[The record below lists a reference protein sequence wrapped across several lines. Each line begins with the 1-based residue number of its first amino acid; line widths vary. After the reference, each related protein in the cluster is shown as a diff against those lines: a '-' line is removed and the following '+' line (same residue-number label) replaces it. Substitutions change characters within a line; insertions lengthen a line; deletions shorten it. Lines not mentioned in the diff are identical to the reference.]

1 MYTLYNMDYDDE
13 PPITFEEFKGYDL
26 VGKRGVLSSYGVT
39 ATTIKNHFGV
49 SGRARWNDLM
59 KPPPQGAAAVPD
71 QTPMLDIYYRDE
83 LLPTLVPP
91 QSPNAGWSPPSPYS
105 PNDDVAAALEASAQ
119 GASEA
124 VASSSSSEGK
134 QDVPVFNAPE
144 IPSVKDLKK
153 MTVANLKKLAA
164 ENGIPDP
171 ADGWG
176 RKAEIVAY
184 IHSMRGAAG
193 VPAPSA
199 PPMVNA
205 EDLFGMGPADWQD
218 GGGISGDANGAI
230 PAPNEVIHIEQ
241 NDTPTTELSR
251 LYNLHGGGHL
261 ETAWQ
266 SLRTGLAQSL
276 NMYLDREQAQQAR
289 FAREARRTATTF
301 NQGGT
306 DFLRTELYSFLLL
319 SGRRRRDGVSVQNI
333 QPGRGPVIRTDRGW
347 PTDHHIRTPHG
358 FTTFIVNKADFT
370 PEQHQGF
377 VLSTDLSS
385 TLSPPSSAPARS
397 FIRENYREIQLA
409 GDGAATATTLR
420 IIQLPMSVEIAGDGS
435 APVPICNLLFFMNP
449 NEMER
454 LLEDGVFHQLEYYAN
469 AYDNPSLRQA
479 YTTLLQAEVENVTVL
494 KKIKLFSKA
503 LADWFTGTYG
513 FSSEARKKN
522 GQPDALYIYKQ
533 WIHHVRTVQKHYNK
547 FVTLLNKL
555 QNTESPSQELRNLVD
570 SSYQIL
576 VNIIYEMDVWNYI
589 VQTPLPG
596 VDPASPG
603 HWNFSALGISRIPNI
618 GETEAMEGNRD
629 TIEQL
634 FPANTFRLDAR
645 LASYKLGTKPPIEY
659 PRWMLQIFTTMEEY
673 LLTTGIS
680 VRDSMRAINEATALL
695 QSQRLTIPESIA
707 FGNLM
712 ILYRQYQ
719 PGSAGIPNT
728 PEERLRLLFPTRAGP
743 NLTVEAAYRSQTA
756 ADARLLTFI
765 REAASMTDEQ
775 YMAET
780 GHPRAAIRLARYNVQ
795 STNPNSITQYFNVGD
810 QLELPDREFRD
821 FAESGAAS
829 SAKKRRVTLSSNVAN
844 RTIQITGVHSSMTGD
859 IFYDY
864 REQQGAGVIE
874 GRISQLDLLLSEKNV
889 SKATERQTD
898 SRIQQQLASAAR
910 QGQSERQVACASAN
924 VQRTTYSQL
933 ENDDDRYQRHLLALA
948 QAQASVASNPDQ
960 SIVITSENAT
970 SNQKADGVILMMARE
985 MRARHAEML
994 RQQRILRAAAQND
1007 ALVGQQAVEG
1017 ASLSE
1022 YNKKVIYFEYKMYC
1036 EKWRSLKTQWYSMR
1050 RLKERGAGRPEIR
1063 SNGDKDPLDD
1073 WNSKTGRNI
1082 TIVRRRL
1089 LSSIFD
1095 RTIGCLSGSIFT
1107 PLVQRARRTLTE
1119 TTETLT
1125 DTWNNGRLRTFEEW
1139 RRRAYPQ
1146 DPMGGIP
1153 YNQLNQSWY
1162 DEQLARENQFNTW
1175 IREDQTRM
1183 ANALQVV
1190 VETDAGTESSSSGA
1204 AKKSDDA
1211 AMFGGAKIEEKDESL
1226 DQQPSNEISDV
1237 GSIVMS
1243 KNDFNTYF
1251 DIANTEVERK
1261 TNSSGGKKRK
1271 KTRRRKNKK
1280 PSTKRKNGGKRKK
1293 KSRKKRKKTHK
1304 KY

>member
-1 MYTLYNMDYDDE
+1 M
-13 PPITFEEFKGYDL
+13 PSVEEFETYRKNEMTATLESDGVSYTDVANF
-26 VGKRGVLSSYGVT
+26 VGKSANNWRGVTRDNCIAYFRHHYGT
-39 ATTIKNHFGV
+39 
-49 SGRARWNDLM
+49 
-59 KPPPQGAAAVPD
+59 PAAA
-71 QTPMLDIYYRDE
+71 
-83 LLPTLVPP
+83 P
-91 QSPNAGWSPPSPYS
+91 QSPNAGWAPPSPVYS
-105 PNDDVAAALEASAQ
+105 PNDDDVAAALEASAQ

-124 VASSSSSEGK
+124 VASSSEGK
-134 QDVPVFNAPE
+134 QDASVFEAPE

-164 ENGIPDP
+164 ENGIPEP
-171 ADGWG
+171 VDGWG
-176 RKAEIVAY
+176 RKANIVAY
-184 IHSMRGAAG
+184 IHSMRGTAG
-193 VPAPSA
+193 APAPSA

-205 EDLFGMGPADWQD
+205 EDLFGMGPADWQG

-230 PAPNEVIHIEQ
+230 PAPNEEIHIEQ

-251 LYNLHGGGHL
+251 LYNVHGGGHL

-276 NMYLDREQAQQAR
+276 NMYLDREQAHQAR

-347 PTDHHIRTPHG
+347 PTDHQIRTPHG
-358 FTTFIVNKADFT
+358 FTTFIVNRTDFT
-370 PEQHQGF
+370 SEQHQGF
-377 VLSTDLSS
+377 VLSSDLSN

-397 FIRENYREIQLA
+397 FIRENYREINLGSA
-409 GDGAATATTLR
+409 GAAASTTLR

-469 AYDNPSLRQA
+469 AYDNPSLRQS
-479 YTTLLQAEVENVTVL
+479 YNTLVQAEGGNVTVL
-494 KKIKLFSKA
+494 RKINLFSRA

-513 FSSEARKKN
+513 FSSEARSAN

-555 QNTESPSQELRNLVD
+555 QTTDSPSQELRNLVD

-618 GETEAMEGNRD
+618 GETEAIEGNRD
-629 TIEQL
+629 TIDQL
-634 FPANTFRLDAR
+634 FPANTFRLDSR
-645 LASYKLGTKPPIEY
+645 LASYKLGSKPPIEY
-659 PRWMLQIFTTMEEY
+659 PRWMLQIFTTIEEY
-673 LLTTGIS
+673 LLTTGVS
-680 VRDSMRAINEATALL
+680 VRDSMRAINDATAVL
-695 QSQRLTIPESIA
+695 QAQRLTIPESIA

-712 ILYRQYQ
+712 ILYREHQ
-719 PGSAGIPNT
+719 PGSPGIPNT

-780 GHPRAAIRLARYNVQ
+780 GHPRAAIRLASYNVQ

-810 QLELPDREFRD
+810 QLELPDKEFKD
-821 FAESGAAS
+821 VAESAATS
-829 SAKKRRVTLSSNVAN
+829 SVKKRRVTLSSNVAN
-844 RTIQITGVHSSMTGD
+844 RTIQITGVHASMTGD

-898 SRIQQQLASAAR
+898 ARIQQQLASAAR
-910 QGQSERQVACASAN
+910 QGQSERQVACASVN
-924 VQRTTYSQL
+924 VERTNYSQL

-948 QAQASVASNPDQ
+948 QARSENLGEAENPNLAT
-960 SIVITSENAT
+960 VITSENAT

-1036 EKWRSLKTQWYSMR
+1036 QKWRSLKTQWYAMR
-1050 RLKERGAGRPEIR
+1050 RLKERGEGRPEIL
-1063 SNGDKDPLDD
+1063 SNGDKVPLDD
-1073 WNSKTGRNI
+1073 WSTQTGRNI

-1089 LSSIFD
+1089 MASIFD
-1095 RTIGCLSGSIFT
+1095 RTIGCLSGAIFR
-1107 PLVQRARRTLTE
+1107 PLVQRARRVLTE
-1119 TTETLT
+1119 TKETLA
-1125 DTWNNGRLRTFEEW
+1125 DTWNHGRLRSFEEW
-1139 RRRAYPQ
+1139 RIRTYPQ
-1146 DPMGGIP
+1146 DPIGGIP
-1153 YNQLNQSWY
+1153 YNQLNQAWY
-1162 DEQLARENQFNTW
+1162 NEQLARENQFNTW
-1175 IREDQTRM
+1175 IREDQ
-1183 ANALQVV
+1183 AQIAAAQQVM
-1190 VETDAGTESSSSGA
+1190 VEVDVEDPSLGA
-1204 AKKSDDA
+1204 AKKSDDGP
-1211 AMFGGAKIEEKDESL
+1211 MFGGAKTEQKDSPNEQVNS
-1226 DQQPSNEISDV
+1226 EISDV
-1237 GSIVMS
+1237 GSIAMS
-1243 KNDFNTYF
+1243 KSEFNNYY
-1251 DIANTEVERK
+1251 DISSSEVERK
-1261 TNSSGGKKRK
+1261 TDSSGGKKRK
-1271 KTRRRKNKK
+1271 KTRKHKRKKSK
-1280 PSTKRKNGGKRKK
+1280 TKRKNGGKRKK
-1293 KSRKKRKKTHK
+1293 KSRRKRKKTHK

>member
-1 MYTLYNMDYDDE
+1 MYTLYNMDE
-13 PPITFEEFKGYDL
+13 PMPSVEEFSNYRKNEMIPTLESDGVNYTDVGSF
-26 VGKRGVLSSYGVT
+26 VGKSVNNWRGVTKEDCIAYFSHYYG
-39 ATTIKNHFGV
+39 
-49 SGRARWNDLM
+49 
-59 KPPPQGAAAVPD
+59 QQAAAPA
-71 QTPMLDIYYRDE
+71 
-83 LLPTLVPP
+83 
-91 QSPNAGWSPPSPYS
+91 SPHAGWAPPSRPPSPPFS
-105 PNDDVAAALEASAQ
+105 LHDPVGSALQSSAQ
-119 GASEA
+119 AAYDA
-124 VASSSSSEGK
+124 VG
-134 QDVPVFNAPE
+134 DVPVFEAPE

-164 ENGIPDP
+164 ENGITPP
-171 ADGWG
+171 EDGWG

-184 IHSMRGAAG
+184 IHSMRGAVGA
-193 VPAPSA
+193 PAPSA

-205 EDLFGMGPADWQD
+205 EDLFGMGPADWQ
-218 GGGISGDANGAI
+218 GAGGISGDANGAI
-230 PAPNEVIHIEQ
+230 PAPNEEIHIEQ

-251 LYNLHGGGHL
+251 LYNVHGGGHL

-289 FAREARRTATTF
+289 LAREARRTATTF

-347 PTDHHIRTPHG
+347 PTDHQIRTPHG
-358 FTTFIVNKADFT
+358 FTTFIVNRTDFSL
-370 PEQHQGF
+370 EQHQGF
-377 VLSTDLSS
+377 VLSTDLSN
-385 TLSPPSSAPARS
+385 TLSPPSRAPARS
-397 FIRENYREIQLA
+397 FIRENYREINL
-409 GDGAATATTLR
+409 GSDGAAAATTLR

-469 AYDNPSLRQA
+469 AYDNPSLRQS
-479 YTTLLQAEVENVTVL
+479 YNTLVQAEGGNVTVL
-494 KKIKLFSKA
+494 RKISLFSRA

-513 FSSEARKKN
+513 FSSEARSAN

-555 QNTESPSQELRNLVD
+555 QTTDSPSQELRNLVD

-618 GETEAMEGNRD
+618 GETQAIEGNGD

-634 FPANTFRLDAR
+634 FPGNTFRLDER

-659 PRWMLQIFTTMEEY
+659 PRWMLQIFTTIEEY
-673 LLTTGIS
+673 LLTTGVS
-680 VRDSMRAINEATALL
+680 VRDSMRAINDATAIL
-695 QSQRLTIPESIA
+695 QAQRLTIPESIA

-719 PGSAGIPNT
+719 PGSPGIPNT

-743 NLTVEAAYRSQTA
+743 NLTVEAAHRSQTA

-765 REAASMTDEQ
+765 REAASMTEQ
-775 YMAET
+775 QYIAET
-780 GHPRAAIRLARYNVQ
+780 NQPRSAIRLASADVR

-810 QLELPDREFRD
+810 TVELPDREFRD
-821 FAESGAAS
+821 VAESGAAS
-829 SAKKRRVTLSSNVAN
+829 SVKKRRVTLSSNVAN
-844 RTIQITGVHSSMTGD
+844 RTIQITGVHVSMTGD

-898 SRIQQQLASAAR
+898 ARIQQQLASAAR
-910 QGQSERQVACASAN
+910 QGESERQVACASAN
-924 VQRTTYSQL
+924 VERTNYSQL
-933 ENDDDRYQRHLLALA
+933 ENDDDRYERHLLALA
-948 QAQASVASNPDQ
+948 QARGRENPEEKEDPNLAT
-960 SIVITSENAT
+960 VITSENAT
-970 SNQKADGVILMMARE
+970 PNQKADGVILMMARE
-985 MRARHAEML
+985 MRASRAEML

-1022 YNKKVIYFEYKMYC
+1022 YDKKVIYFEYKMYC

-1063 SNGDKDPLDD
+1063 SNGDKEPLED
-1073 WNSKTGRNI
+1073 WNSQTGRNI

-1089 LSSIFD
+1089 MSSIFD
-1095 RTIGCLSGSIFT
+1095 RTIGCLSGSIFR
-1107 PLVQRARRTLTE
+1107 PLVQRARRVLTE
-1119 TTETLT
+1119 SSETLA

-1139 RRRAYPQ
+1139 RIRTYPQ
-1146 DPMGGIP
+1146 DPMGGTP
-1153 YNQLNQSWY
+1153 YNQLNQAWY

-1175 IREDQTRM
+1175 IREDQ
-1183 ANALQVV
+1183 AQIEAAQQVV
-1190 VETDAGTESSSSGA
+1190 VEADADAEGSSSGA

-1211 AMFGGAKIEEKDESL
+1211 PMFGGAKIEQKDETV
-1226 DQQPSNEISDV
+1226 DDPSSDEISDV
-1237 GSIVMS
+1237 GSIGMS

-1251 DIANTEVERK
+1251 DISNTEVERK
-1261 TNSSGGKKRK
+1261 SDSSGGKKRK

-1280 PSTKRKNGGKRKK
+1280 ANTKRKNGGKRKK

-1304 KY
+1304 RY